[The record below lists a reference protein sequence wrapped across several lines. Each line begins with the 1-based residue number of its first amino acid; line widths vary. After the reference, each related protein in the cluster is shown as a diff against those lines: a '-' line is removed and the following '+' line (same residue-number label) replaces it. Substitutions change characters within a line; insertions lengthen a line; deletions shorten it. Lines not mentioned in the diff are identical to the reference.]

1 MGVAGLIFGLVMTHL
16 LPFRLS
22 AVLLVSL
29 ELLLPGCCANN
40 VCNCPGEAQA
50 DALKLVFSKNDF
62 TVATDLDTIE
72 LQRYP
77 LVIIPTNSTNPG
89 TRPEIATLV
98 RSAAQA
104 YDTIVINNSTPFA
117 QTGTAKLDQYR
128 YYVRYRPALPA
139 PRQKRSAFALVIDK
153 VTLKGSLDGNGCCT
167 CYTNSQKVL
176 TTRKDSTASAA
187 TAQTTDLRALPA
199 ITITK

>member
-1 MGVAGLIFGLVMTHL
+1 MTSPKIRPATPI
-16 LPFRLS
+16 LP
-22 AVLLVSL
+22 
-29 ELLLPGCCANN
+29 E
-40 VCNCPGEAQA
+40 
-50 DALKLVFSKNDF
+50 
-62 TVATDLDTIE
+62 T
-72 LQRYP
+72 
-77 LVIIPTNSTNPG
+77 
-89 TRPEIATLV
+89 ATLI

-117 QTGTAKLDQYR
+117 QTSTAKLDQYQ
-128 YYVRYRPALPA
+128 YYVRYYPALPA
-139 PRQKRSAFALVIDK
+139 PRRKRPAFALVIDE
-153 VTLKGSLDGNGCCT
+153 VALKGNLDGNGCCT